1 MVYYPNTIVVDGVL
15 PKDYLSDME
24 AAQTGRGTER
34 AGRSSSEDRLP
45 LASIVTGRM
54 SSWLKLVIIVFKSS
68 SFLYSDRERDE
79 GGIMAGNEN
88 DDGGDG
94 DGDIDGDDTLI
105 MP

>member
-68 SFLYSDRERDE
+68 VFAGRY
-79 GGIMAGNEN
+79 GIVNFVGWCFNLSKSKVSAGRYGIRSE
-88 DDGGDG
+88 
-94 DGDIDGDDTLI
+94 LRLS
-105 MP
+105 